1 MTVST
6 SRTAYEDCFALL
18 DRAMSSPA
26 GIRHSCSTEGKANY
40 LRTRINYSRILSRRE
55 LSAALSDDDPSLG
68 TSPYDAL
75 IVRTVDSGE
84 GKWWVYI
91 EPRRLDGVTEELP
104 VESFTNIHDLCP
116 TDNYTEN
123 GIKRR
128 RV

>member
-26 GIRHSCSTEGKANY
+26 GIRHSCATEGKANY
-40 LRTRINYSRILSRRE
+40 LRVRLNYARILSRNE

-68 TSPYDAL
+68 SSPYDAL
-75 IVRTVDSGE
+75 IIRIVDASG
-84 GKWWVYI
+84 WWVYI

-104 VESFTNIHDLCP
+104 VESYTNIHDISP
-116 TDNYTEN
+116 IDNYTEN
-123 GIKRR
+123 GVRR
-128 RV
+128 RRLP